1 MISTELTS
9 GWTLTATGGDP
20 DGRLPKDELPATV
33 PGSSHLELMSAGVI
47 ADPFLDGNELEL
59 TWLFDVDWRYRIAL
73 DPDELDLSAAGDD
86 ERVDLVFDGIDTVA
100 TISLGE
106 TELGRTKNMHRSY
119 RFDVGRLLTGDAAD
133 LTVDLHSATTYAEA
147 EKERLGFRPGPYPTP
162 FNYLR
167 KMACSFGW
175 DWGPDLR
182 TAGLWKPVRLERWRT
197 ARLASVRPLV
207 TVDAH
212 GTGHVDLH
220 IDLERTTSWGGLRL
234 AADVLGAHAELD
246 VAGSATGVVL
256 HLEVPDA
263 PLWWPAGYGEPML
276 VDLVLTLSTLD
287 GDDDGD
293 GGQELDRW
301 QRRIGFR
308 TVELD
313 TSADEIG
320 TAFTFRI
327 NGTPVFVKGA
337 NWIPDDHFLT
347 RITRARLARRL
358 DQALDANLNLL
369 RIWGGGI
376 YETEDFYT
384 ACDERG
390 LLVWQDF
397 LLACAAYPEEQPLW
411 DEIEA
416 EARENVVRLMP
427 HPSLIHWNGGNEN
440 LWGFADWDWAGRLE
454 GRTWGE
460 RYARELLPAIVA
472 ELDPTR
478 TYSDNSPC
486 SPGFSGTEMHPN
498 DADHGTHHQWEV
510 WNQLDY
516 TAYRSEIPRFCSEFG
531 FQGPPAW
538 RTLSDWV
545 HAVDGGSL
553 ADAAA
558 PKDDANFL
566 IHQKADDGNG
576 KLDRGMAPHLGVP
589 DDFADWHWAGQLNQ
603 ARAVTY
609 AIEHYRSWWPRTAGA
624 IVWQIN
630 DCWPVT
636 SGAAIDSEE
645 RLKPLWHAIRAAFAP
660 RLLSVV
666 DRDGVLCVAVVND
679 TDQEWSGG
687 LEVSRQRLDGTVL
700 ADEERTVS
708 VPPRS
713 VEVVALPA
721 DVASPADP
729 AGEVMLVRI
738 GDTLRGDV
746 RTVHTYVE
754 DVDLALDAAPVS
766 ATATAVE
773 GGYRVQVS
781 AMSLARDVTLLPDVA
796 AADAVVDHG
805 LVTLLAGES
814 ASFMVRTAA
823 TGIADALTVAPVL
836 RTANDLQRAAAVQ
849 R

>member
-9 GWTLTATGGDP
+9 GWTLQATGGDTE
-20 DGRLPKDELPATV
+20 DRLPKDDIPATV
-33 PGSSHLELMSAGVI
+33 PGSTHVDLLAADLIE
-47 ADPFLDGNELEL
+47 DPFLDGNEFKL
-59 TWLFDVDWRYRIAL
+59 TWLFDVDWRYRTTL
-73 DPDELDLSAAGDD
+73 DPENLDLGVPGPD
-86 ERVDLVFDGIDTVA
+86 ERVDLVFEGIDTVA
-100 TISLGE
+100 TISLGD
-106 TELGRTKNMHRSY
+106 TEVGRTKNMHRSY
-119 RFDVGRLLTGDAAD
+119 RFDVGRLLDGAAID
-133 LTVDLHSATTYAEA
+133 LAVDLQSATTYAEA

-182 TAGLWKPVRLERWRT
+182 TAGLWKPVRLERWKT

-207 TVDAH
+207 TVDDH
-212 GTGHVDLH
+212 GTGHVELR
-220 IDLERTTSWGGLRL
+220 IDLERTGSWGGLTL

-256 HLEVPDA
+256 HLEVPDV
-263 PLWWPAGYGEPML
+263 PLWWPTGYGEPRL
-276 VDLVLTLSTLD
+276 ADLVVTLSTL
-287 GDDDGD
+287 GDSDDAGE
-293 GGQELDRW
+293 ELDRW

-313 TSADEIG
+313 TSIDEIG

-327 NGTPVFVKGA
+327 NGTPIFVKGA

-347 RITRARLARRL
+347 RITPARLARRL
-358 DQALDANLNLL
+358 DQSLAANLNLL

-376 YETEDFYT
+376 YETDEFYA

-411 DEIEA
+411 DEIAA

-427 HPSLIHWNGGNEN
+427 HASLIHWNGGNEN

-460 RYARELLPAIVA
+460 RYARELLPGIVA

-486 SPGFSGTEMHPN
+486 SPGFSNEAMHPN
-498 DADHGTHHQWEV
+498 DPDNGTHHQWAV

-516 TAYRSEIPRFCSEFG
+516 TEYRSEIPRFCSEFG

-545 HAVDGGSL
+545 HAVDGTPL
-553 ADAAA
+553 ADAAD

-589 DDFADWHWAGQLNQ
+589 ADFADWHWAGQLNQ

-636 SGAAIDSEE
+636 SWAAIDSQE
-645 RLKPLWHAIRAAFAP
+645 RRKPLWHAMQAAFAP

-666 DRDGVLCVAVVND
+666 DRDGVLSVAVVND
-679 TDQEWSGG
+679 TDEDWSGA
-687 LEVSRQRLDGTVL
+687 LEVSRRGLDGTVR
-700 ADEERTVS
+700 ADDERTVT
-708 VPPRS
+708 VAARS

-721 DVASPADP
+721 DVAHPDDP
-729 AGEVMLVRI
+729 RGELILARL
-738 GDTLRGDV
+738 GDAFRDDV
-746 RTVHTYVE
+746 RTVHTFVP
-754 DVDLALDAAPVS
+754 DVDLALDPDPVS
-766 ATATAVE
+766 ATATAVP
-773 GGYRVQVS
+773 GGYQVHLS
-781 AMSLARDVTLLPDVA
+781 ARSLARDITLLPDVA
-796 AADAVVDHG
+796 AADAEVDHG

-814 ASFMVRTAA
+814 ASFAIRTSAEDI
-823 TGIADALTVAPVL
+823 GHLLTTHPVL
-836 RTANDLQRAAAVQ
+836 RTANDLQRTAAV
-849 R
+849 RR